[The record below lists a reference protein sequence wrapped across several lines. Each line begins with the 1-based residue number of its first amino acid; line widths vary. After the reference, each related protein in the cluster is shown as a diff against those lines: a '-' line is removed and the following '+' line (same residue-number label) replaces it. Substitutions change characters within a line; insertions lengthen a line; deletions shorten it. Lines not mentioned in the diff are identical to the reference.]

1 MVQHEF
7 VYELIM
13 ALKAH
18 GIHTAIDTSGI
29 VPLSVCKKTIDAA
42 DMLLLDIKSLDV
54 ELSHRLTGTEQ
65 TLPHERELLEYC
77 EATGKRV
84 WIRHVVVPGLTMD
97 EERLRA
103 LAEYLGKFKCIEKI
117 DPLPFHKLGEH
128 KWPEGEY
135 MLSDTE
141 APTKEEMDRV
151 NEILKK

>member
-1 MVQHEF
+1 
-7 VYELIM
+7 M

-29 VPLSVCKKTIDAA
+29 VPLSVCKKTVDAA
-42 DMLLLDIKSLDV
+42 DMLLLDIKSFDPQ
-54 ELSHRLTGTEQ
+54 LSHRLTGTEQ
-65 TLPHERELLEYC
+65 TLPREMELLEYC

-117 DPLPFHKLGEH
+117 EPLPFHKLGEH

-135 MLSDTE
+135 ALTATE
-141 APTKEEMDRV
+141 APTKEEMDKV